1 MRKVPVLGNGKC
13 GGMKKKKRRR
23 QIENKKAA
31 KKERNLGKFL
41 QSKKFRY
48 FVQDLSGLPSGPGS
62 VY

>member
-1 MRKVPVLGNGKC
+1 MRKVPVLNNEKC

-23 QIENKKAA
+23 QIENERNA
-31 KKERNLGKFL
+31 KKDRNLGKFL

-48 FVQDLSGLPSGPGS
+48 FVRDLSGLPSGRRS